1 MLTEKE
7 VLEQWIE
14 YCLPGIRR
22 TYEQGGNVDRPAR
35 RESWSNF
42 IDYLNRDG
50 QISDDM
56 AYNIDANVCDL

>member
-1 MLTEKE
+1 MLTESQ

-14 YCLPGIRR
+14 YCLPAVKEQYEKDGI
-22 TYEQGGNVDRPAR
+22 VDRPAR
-35 RESWSNF
+35 RESWCNW
-42 IDYLNRDG
+42 IDYLNQDG